1 MLAIALC
8 NVIIKTND
16 NKLIFLILWDWH
28 FALSQ
33 VVLYTPLLGA
43 IKGEKPFSA
52 PSHKPDLNGK
62 CPSCFQVL
70 FILKF

>member
-1 MLAIALC
+1 MLAIAVC
-8 NVIIKTND
+8 NVIIKTTD

-43 IKGEKPFSA
+43 LKVKNPFLHLLISLPWMENFPVA
-52 PSHKPDLNGK
+52 FK
-62 CPSCFQVL
+62 FYL
-70 FILKF
+70 F

>member
-8 NVIIKTND
+8 NVIIKTNE

-33 VVLYTPLLGA
+33 DVLYTPLLGA
-43 IKGEKPFSA
+43 SKVTNAFLHLLISLTWMENSPVA
-52 PSHKPDLNGK
+52 
-62 CPSCFQVL
+62 
-70 FILKF
+70 LKFYLF

>member
-8 NVIIKTND
+8 NVIIKTTD

-33 VVLYTPLLGA
+33 VVLYTPLLSA
-43 IKGEKPFSA
+43 SKVKNPFL
-52 PSHKPDLNGK
+52 H
-62 CPSCFQVL
+62 L
-70 FILKF
+70 FISLPWMENFPVAFKFYLF